1 MVILLHI
8 FDPQMATIIDGKG
21 LALTL
26 RGKIKEKVS
35 IFKESGNRSP
45 HLAAILVGDDGASK
59 TYVASKER
67 DCDYVGFDSTV
78 HRLPSETT

>member
-1 MVILLHI
+1 
-8 FDPQMATIIDGKG
+8 MATIIDGKG

-26 RGKIKEKVS
+26 RGKIKEEVS
-35 IFKESGNRSP
+35 LYKNSGNRSP

-59 TYVASKER
+59 TYVNSKER
-67 DCDYVGFDSTV
+67 DCDFVGFDSTV